1 MSDFAP
7 VKIYYW
13 GGMFGRAAALIRILE
28 EAGAPYEV
36 ISDFMPLGLFSAFG
50 ADATDNFAPPLIVDG
65 DECISQSTACA
76 MHVGNK
82 HGLNKGIANPAK
94 AVQFMA
100 DLVDLFEIGIA
111 GAQGKGGAA
120 LKAFLEGDR
129 LPKILGNIERSI
141 QGPFYFGV
149 SPTYVDFL
157 LCHFMD
163 WHYTILLQRLKDEKG
178 VDVFG
183 KYAKISAAVAGIRG
197 LASYVNYKGGLVIAN
212 DNFKAK
218 DELFAEYK

>member
-1 MSDFAP
+1 MK
-7 VKIYYW
+7 VYYW
-13 GGMFGRAAALIRILE
+13 GGMFGRAGATLRMLE

-36 ISDFMPLGLFSAFG
+36 VSDFMPLGLFSAFG

-65 DECISQSTACA
+65 DEHISQSTACA

-94 AVQFMA
+94 ALQFMG
-100 DLVDLFEIGIA
+100 DLIDLFENGIA
-111 GAQGKGGAA
+111 ASQGKGGAA

-141 QGPFYFGV
+141 QGAFYFGAA
-149 SPTYVDFL
+149 PTYVDFL
-157 LCHFMD
+157 LCCLMD
-163 WHYTILLQRLKDEKG
+163 WTDATVLERLKDEKG

-183 KYAKISAAVAGIRG
+183 KYAKISGAVAGIRG
-197 LASYVNYKGGLVIAN
+197 LDSYVNYKGGLVTAL

-218 DELFAEYK
+218 DELFAEY